1 MEPIMLVYKM
11 DDKVVVMTMEHN
23 GTLAA
28 MVAMC
33 REFNYPYEIYAYS
46 EEYGFQ
52 RTVRWPAQI

>member
-28 MVAMC
+28 MVTMC

-52 RTVRWPAQI
+52 RTVRWSAKI